1 MTRDQTIACTA
12 HAHKLSQEMDFEFES
27 TSKILFDVETNHT
40 AEIYPILSGLKE
52 YGYIDMTRDQ
62 NGHDHH
68 FWLATTRERGHE
80 RWNEGR
86 YPRRQKDLMAGPCHV
101 GTATV

>member
-1 MTRDQTIACTA
+1 MESHLMTRDQTIACTA

-68 FWLATTRERGHE
+68 FWLATTRERATNDGM
-80 RWNEGR
+80 RGAILVV
-86 YPRRQKDLMAGPCHV
+86 RRTLWLGLAM
-101 GTATV
+101 